1 MKDELRPKTPFY
13 LINEDGL
20 LKNVRDF
27 QDALAGE
34 WGCSALAYSV
44 KTNSLPFIVEWMSS
58 HGVMAEVVSDMEYEL
73 ALLCGHSP
81 ENIVFNGPI
90 KGREC
95 FIKALEGGSIIN
107 IDSKKD
113 LAYLE
118 EFAPS
123 DISRIGIRVN
133 VDPDVF
139 PASDVGY
146 QEDGFRFGFSVE
158 TGEFGRAAS
167 LLEKISG
174 GRRFGLHMH
183 VNSVTRA
190 LAVYEAI
197 AKKAAELIKEYRIDP
212 TFIDIGGGFFGGV
225 PGKPTQAQYVQAVKK
240 QLEGTI
246 DTSSVRLIA
255 EPGSAVTASCVEL
268 YTTVLD
274 VKDTARA
281 RIVTTDGSRL
291 HLDPLWQKKSY
302 SHRVESQGKPFGR
315 QVICGYTCMDHDR
328 IMVLDGEPE
337 LSEGDRIIYQKVGNY
352 TVTFGGPFI
361 LSMPSVYVLEGG
373 GMKLARQK
381 MSVEEYKK
389 MESIR

>member
-1 MKDELRPKTPFY
+1 M
-13 LINEDGL
+13 
-20 LKNVRDF
+20 
-27 QDALAGE
+27 
-34 WGCSALAYSV
+34 
-44 KTNSLPFIVEWMSS
+44 
-58 HGVMAEVVSDMEYEL
+58 
-73 ALLCGHSP
+73 
-81 ENIVFNGPI
+81 
-90 KGREC
+90 
-95 FIKALEGGSIIN
+95 
-107 IDSKKD
+107 
-113 LAYLE
+113 
-118 EFAPS
+118 
-123 DISRIGIRVN
+123 
-133 VDPDVF
+133 
-139 PASDVGY
+139 
-146 QEDGFRFGFSVE
+146 
-158 TGEFGRAAS
+158 
-167 LLEKISG
+167 
-174 GRRFGLHMH
+174 
-183 VNSVTRA
+183 
-190 LAVYEAI
+190 
-197 AKKAAELIKEYRIDP
+197 
-212 TFIDIGGGFFGGV
+212 
-225 PGKPTQAQYVQAVKK
+225 QAVKK
-240 QLEGTI
+240 QLEGTV